1 MPTKDERIRTI
12 GARVRAARVASGQ
25 TQTHLAGKVGVHR
38 TRLSAIEAGRA
49 NMTVATLYGL
59 ADNLGVPITDLLA
72 P

>member
-25 TQTHLAGKVGVHR
+25 TQAHLAGKVGVHR

-49 NMTVATLYGL
+49 NMTVATLYRL

>member
-1 MPTKDERIRTI
+1 MPTKSERIRTV
-12 GARVRAARVASGQ
+12 GARVRATRVASGQ
-25 TQTHLAGKVGVHR
+25 TQTGLASKVGIHR

-59 ADNLGVPITDLLA
+59 ADSLGVPITDLLA